1 MKRNCLTSFQQ
12 VDSHLRNMKHTL
24 LYIIYFLV
32 AATELVN
39 CNANQIQVQDYLN
52 RKSQNRKVILV
63 PYDLKISNHD
73 DKEKGPWKSSRSLRN
88 IDVVDQDGTEHL
100 VRGNWRGTK
109 VIFPQLNLKRP
120 SEGNGTEAYSSTR
133 QGGKQDGKNKMPRFH
148 LFSFVGLVG
157 LISTSK
163 SVRKLR
169 NKRIYRNL
177 LKEISETE
185 LEIETSDVIHLAT
198 PSNDYGSFS
207 SSSWTEKMDKFD
219 I

>member
-1 MKRNCLTSFQQ
+1 
-12 VDSHLRNMKHTL
+12 MKHTL

-32 AATELVN
+32 AATKLAN

-52 RKSQNRKVILV
+52 RNSQSRKVILV

-73 DKEKGPWKSSRSLRN
+73 DKEKGSWKSSRSLRN
-88 IDVVDQDGTEHL
+88 IGVVDQDGTEHL

-109 VIFPQLNLKRP
+109 VIFPQLNLKPP
-120 SEGNGTEAYSSTR
+120 SEGNGTEAYSSVR
-133 QGGKQDGKNKMPRFH
+133 QRGKDGKNKRPSFH
-148 LFSFVGLVG
+148 LISFVTLVG

-198 PSNDYGSFS
+198 PSNNYGSFS
-207 SSSWTEKMDKFD
+207 SSSWTENMDKFD